1 MRWRVAPSRWLSHT
15 AAVAVALLA
24 ATATA
29 AAAQQQDTVRGRVL
43 SSANVPLAEARI
55 VLMVQGDSADRTVV
69 RADSAGRFRI
79 VRASAPRGYLVTA
92 RYVGFTPRVDTL
104 TRANADQ
111 HTLVADFR
119 LVPVAATLEAVKVVG
134 KRPHPMRQGLTQS
147 TPGAVT
153 DPLYLGDGANG
164 DPAGG
169 LAAALANIPG
179 LTVIPDPA
187 GGIPSFSAFGLSSD
201 QNSVTLNGLNFF
213 GAALPRDGLRA
224 QVVSSTYD
232 PGKGGA
238 GAQVELQLPQGGN
251 GAVRTVHGT
260 LEAPW
265 LQWPPSGT
273 PGIDNRSQQFIVSGR
288 ALGPIRTNRV
298 FYSASGQL
306 RGRSRSVTPLDVV
319 GPGLLRAA
327 DIAPDSAS
335 RLLDM
340 AQARGFPRQG
350 AGGLSDNSTLSGT
363 VMFRADYLPPL
374 PPGGSLRL
382 SSDYSLL
389 VYANGGRGTGLGAS
403 PFALASS
410 ASHTTSGSAFV
421 QAGASLYPGPFLNE
435 TYLTAGVNHS
445 SNAPDLL
452 APGAIVRVGADSVA
466 TAADA
471 AAPLRL
477 GGGGIPV
484 TTNDHRAV
492 QLRNQT
498 SWYSVNGDH
507 FFQITLDAMA
517 DQTSLS
523 RREGPGTFTF
533 ESLSDFSSDQPS
545 LFQRTIANGARR
557 ANGFSGALG
566 IGSIYSP
573 HSAKSPRSRF
583 QLQYGLRAE
592 YNRVTSALERDPV
605 AASALGVRTDVEPST
620 LTIAPMAGFSAAA
633 GEFVMPGG
641 SSTPRFHFSGGVR
654 EYTAPLA
661 SGRFAG
667 ALGTGDPLQI
677 LCVGSAAPVPDWS
690 GYFAATIQPP
700 TQCLSGAPS
709 ALSGQAHRLLAYAP
723 DYTAARSW
731 RAQFTTSTQITPVMT
746 ATVGATATLNRRQP
760 EPVER
765 NFAGVARFALANEA
779 NRPIF
784 VGADGIDA
792 TSGRVSPST
801 SRLTDQL
808 GPVTQVTSTG
818 ENKGVQLTASLS
830 FRPIRNGVSG
840 ESYQL
845 SYAFKDYRARSTG
858 FSGTTAGDPRAQQWS
873 TTFDPAHTLVA
884 SARFFVAGL
893 MTIQTTATFTS
904 GARFTPMVGSDING
918 DGYANDRAFVFD
930 PLRAPSAGTRDAMAA
945 LLRHAPH
952 WAASCLEA
960 QRGRIAGAN
969 SCTGP
974 WTSTLNAVVG
984 LDPYRLG
991 FGNRGSIQF
1000 KFTNL
1005 LAGAAALFHGAN
1017 RQHGWGQPAFPD
1029 YSLLTVRGFDPATR
1043 TFQYDVNP
1051 YFGSSKSA
1059 RLGYRAP
1066 FSVAVDVR
1074 LDVGPNKESSYLEYL
1089 LRPAPGDSLLTGP
1102 EIRRR
1107 ITRRSYN
1114 LYDLIARR
1122 RDSLG
1127 LDTAQV
1133 AAISKMAAR
1142 YDAFRDAVYD
1152 DLVDF
1157 LVSRNGEF
1165 GGADVRERWHTAVHR
1180 VHRESIV
1187 DAPALRQLLT
1197 AEQYLRIPPTWRY
1210 LLEKTAR
1217 QMDREDREPW
1227 TSGLP

>member
-1 MRWRVAPSRWLSHT
+1 
-15 AAVAVALLA
+15 
-24 ATATA
+24 
-29 AAAQQQDTVRGRVL
+29 VL
-43 SSANVPLAEARI
+43 SSANAPLAGARI
-55 VLMVQGDSADRTVV
+55 VLVVQGDSADRNVV
-69 RADSAGRFRI
+69 RADSTGSFRI
-79 VRASAPRGYLVTA
+79 VRASAPRGYLVSA
-92 RYVGFTPRVDTL
+92 RYVGFAPKVDTR
-104 TRANADQ
+104 TRANAGQ
-111 HTLVADFR
+111 HTLVANFQ
-119 LVPVAATLEAVKVVG
+119 LVPGAATLEAVHVVG
-134 KRPHPMRQGLTQS
+134 KRPRPRRPAVGFPP
-147 TPGAVT
+147 TPGVAT
-153 DPLYLGDGANG
+153 DRLDLGDGANG

-169 LAAALANIPG
+169 LAAALATIPG

-213 GAALPRDGLRA
+213 GAALPREGLRA

-238 GAQVELQLPQGGN
+238 GAQVELQRPMGSPLAQRN
-251 GAVRTVHGT
+251 VRGT

-273 PGIDNRSQQFIVSGR
+273 PGIDNRHQQFIANGT
-288 ALGPIRTNRV
+288 ALGAIRTNRV
-298 FYSASGQL
+298 FYSALGQL
-306 RGRSRSVTPLDVV
+306 RRSSRSVTPLDVV

-327 DIAPDSAS
+327 SIAPDSAA
-335 RLLDM
+335 RLLDV

-350 AGGLSDNSTLSGT
+350 AGGLSDNSTLSGL
-363 VMFRADYLPPL
+363 VMARVDYLASI
-374 PPGGSLRL
+374 PPGGSLAL
-382 SSDYSLL
+382 STDYSLL
-389 VYANGGRGTGLGAS
+389 ISASGSRGTGAGMS

-410 ASHTTSGSAFV
+410 ASHATGGSASI

-445 SNAPDLL
+445 SIAPDFI
-452 APGAIVRVGADSVA
+452 APAAIVRVGADSV
-466 TAADA
+466 TNAADA

-477 GGGGIPV
+477 GGGGTPV

-492 QLRNQT
+492 ELRNQT
-498 SWYSVNGDH
+498 SWYSMKGDY

-533 ESLSDFSSDQPS
+533 ESLADFSNDQPS
-545 LFQRTIANGARR
+545 AFQRTIANGARR
-557 ANGFSGALG
+557 AHGFFGALG

-573 HSAKSPRSRF
+573 HSAHSPRSSF

-605 AASALGVRTDVEPST
+605 AASVLGVRTDVEPST

-633 GEFVMPGG
+633 GKFMMPGG
-641 SSTPRFHFSGGVR
+641 GSTPRFHLAGGVR
-654 EYTAPLA
+654 EYTTPLA
-661 SGRFAG
+661 SRTFAG

-677 LCVGSAAPVPDWS
+677 LCVGSATPVPDWS
-690 GYFAATIQPP
+690 GYFAATVQPP
-700 TQCLSGAPS
+700 TQCASGASS
-709 ALSGQAHRLLAYAP
+709 ALAGEANRIVAFAP

-731 RAQFTTSTQITPVMT
+731 RAQFTTSAQVTPTMT

-760 EPVER
+760 EAIER
-765 NFAGVARFALANEA
+765 NFAGVAQFTLANEA
-779 NRPIF
+779 KRPVF
-784 VGADGIDA
+784 VGADGIDT

-808 GPVTQVTSTG
+808 GPVMQVTSTG
-818 ENKGVQLTASLS
+818 EGKGVQLTASLGY
-830 FRPIRNGVSG
+830 RPTAGSG
-840 ESYQL
+840 TSYRL
-845 SYAFKDYRARSTG
+845 SYAFKDYRERLTG
-858 FSGTTAGDPRAQQWS
+858 FSTTTAGDPRVRRWS
-873 TTFDPAHTLVA
+873 TTSDPAHTLVA
-884 SARFFVAGL
+884 SATFPIAGL
-893 MTIQTTATFTS
+893 MTVRTTATFRS
-904 GARFTPMVGSDING
+904 GARFTPRVGSDING

-930 PLRAPSAGTRDAMAA
+930 PLRAPSAATRNAMAA
-945 LLRHAPH
+945 LLHHAPN

-974 WTSTLNAVVG
+974 WTSTLNAVVW
-984 LDPYRLG
+984 LDRYRLG
-991 FGNRGSIQF
+991 FGNRGSIQLT
-1000 KFTNL
+1000 FTTL
-1005 LAGAAALFHGAN
+1005 LAGADALLHGAN
-1017 RQHGWGQPAFPD
+1017 RLHGWGQPAFPD
-1029 YSLLTVRGFDPATR
+1029 YRLLTVRGFIPTTR
-1043 TFQYDVNP
+1043 SFQYDVNP
-1051 YFGSSKSA
+1051 FFGSSASA

-1074 LDVGPNKESSYLEYL
+1074 LDVGPNRESSYIEAM

-1102 EIRRR
+1102 EIRHR
-1107 ITRRSYN
+1107 ITRQSYN
-1114 LYDLIARR
+1114 LYDLIVHM

-1142 YDAFRDAVYD
+1142 YAAFRDAVYD

-1157 LVSRNGEF
+1157 LVSRHGDF
-1165 GGADVRERWHTAVHR
+1165 SGADVRERWHTAAHR
-1180 VHRESIV
+1180 VDRERIV

-1197 AEQYLRIPPTWRY
+1197 AEQYLRIPPTWRH
-1210 LLEKTAR
+1210 LLERTAH
-1217 QMDREDREPW
+1217 QIDQGDRGPW
-1227 TSGLP
+1227 VGSLP